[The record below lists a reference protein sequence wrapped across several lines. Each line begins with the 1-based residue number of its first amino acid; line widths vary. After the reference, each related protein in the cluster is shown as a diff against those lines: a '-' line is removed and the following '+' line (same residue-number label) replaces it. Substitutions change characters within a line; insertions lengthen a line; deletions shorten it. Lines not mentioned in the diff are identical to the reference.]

1 MSGNNEYGCF
11 HHGLGPEMIQNMFV
25 TIKSLSLWPHY
36 SISII
41 HIICIEILHET
52 LLQYCV

>member
-1 MSGNNEYGCF
+1 MSGNNEYGCI
-11 HHGLGPEMIQNMFV
+11 HYGSGPKMIQNMFV

>member
-1 MSGNNEYGCF
+1 MSRNNEYGCI
-11 HHGLGPEMIQNMFV
+11 HRGLGPEMIQNILV

-41 HIICIEILHET
+41 LIICIEILHET